1 MTPLTELALSKSGEL
16 KLTIYKQIVLD
27 ASTLEETKIEFTS
40 DELKA
45 FEKKQQKRNSELQ
58 AIEAEQLAKEA
69 ARQSA
74 LEKLAA
80 LGLTEAEIQALAG

>member
-1 MTPLTELALSKSGEL
+1 MANPIIKIIDVETGEEIERPMTASEFKQFQADQETALA
-16 KLTIYKQIVLD
+16 KQ
-27 ASTLEETKIEFTS
+27 A
-40 DELKA
+40 
-45 FEKKQQKRNSELQ
+45 
-58 AIEAEQLAKEA
+58 EAEAKAA

>member
-1 MTPLTELALSKSGEL
+1 MKPLVSEINVETGESFEREMSD
-16 KLTIYKQIVLD
+16 Q
-27 ASTLEETKIEFTS
+27 EFA
-40 DELKA
+40 EYEQNRKKA
-45 FEKKQQKRNSELQ
+45 EADFAEMQKKQVQR
-58 AIEAEQLAKEA
+58 EA

>member
-1 MTPLTELALSKSGEL
+1 MIKIVDVSTGEEVEREMTKAEYDQHLA
-16 KLTIYKQIVLD
+16 
-27 ASTLEETKIEFTS
+27 
-40 DELKA
+40 
-45 FEKKQQKRNSELQ
+45 NQ
-58 AIEAEQLAKEA
+58 AEAEAEAQALAEKEA